1 MSALENIRHEW
12 RPLLALAWPLVI
24 AEIGW
29 NVMGIVD
36 TIMVGRLPDSA
47 AAIGAVSLGSILFVT
62 CAVFGGC
69 LLLGLDTVVSQAHG
83 AGRMA
88 DCHRAL
94 WSALYLCAAVTPALM
109 MVNAAMRAFPC
120 GRLPSCVVERSL
132 PVRGGDARVDDGKRG
147 HGRRSAALRGKPQGP
162 AASHRLYPDLEL
174 GHVAADAVLRAPAL
188 PAGHRRG
195 QAGDVRAR
203 LGEPGQPVW
212 ELGADLWPLGLPRH
226 GHGWVGLG
234 HRRRARLYGGCA
246 DLLHALLRSRTALG
260 IVSRPAGA
268 GLAGPCQAA
277 ETRHPRRHASRVGD
291 RGLRIGHRLDCP
303 AGPRLAGRPPD

>member
-47 AAIGAVSLGSILFVT
+47 AAIGAGGLGSILFVP

-109 MVNAAMRAFPC
+109 MVNAAM
-120 GRLPSCVVERSL
+120 
-132 PVRGGDARVDDGKRG
+132 
-147 HGRRSAALRGKPQGP
+147 AA
-162 AASHRLYPDLEL
+162 
-174 GHVAADAVLRAPAL
+174 
-188 PAGHRRG
+188 
-195 QAGDVRAR
+195 
-203 LGEPGQPVW
+203 
-212 ELGADLWPLGLPRH
+212 GLPRF
-226 GHGWVGLG
+226 GVNPKVLPQATAYIRILNWGTLPLM
-234 HRRRARLYGGCA
+234 LYF
-246 DLLHALLRSRTALG
+246 
-260 IVSRPAGA
+260 
-268 GLAGPCQAA
+268 
-277 ETRHPRRHASRVGD
+277 
-291 RGLRIGHRLDCP
+291 GLRRYLQGIGVVKP
-303 AGPRLAGRPPD
+303 VMF